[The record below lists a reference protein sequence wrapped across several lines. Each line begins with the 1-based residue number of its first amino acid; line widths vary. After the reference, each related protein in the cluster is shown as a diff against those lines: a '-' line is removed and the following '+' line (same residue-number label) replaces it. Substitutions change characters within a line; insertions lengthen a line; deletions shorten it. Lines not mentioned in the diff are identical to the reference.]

1 MAMRLHDEG
10 RLGGWVA
17 LVSVLAALAYGDRL
31 AGGEPPDDVLY
42 TWSAAVAG
50 AVVYAVI
57 LGVVL
62 ALCAGRSRRA
72 LLALRRP
79 ASWPRAL
86 GLGLAV
92 IVGAF
97 VLLAALEPLLHAGE
111 EQGLT
116 PSEWRPSRAPAFAAN
131 FVVVVLVA
139 PVVEELTFR
148 GLGYSLLERF
158 GRYTAIA
165 AIGIAFGLTH
175 GLIAALPIL
184 SIFGAGLA
192 YLRARTRSVY
202 PGILVHSIFNA
213 LALTLAVST

>member
-1 MAMRLHDEG
+1 MNVRLHDEG
-10 RLGGWVA
+10 RLGGWIA
-17 LVSVLAALAYGDRL
+17 LVGALALVAYGDRL
-31 AGGEPPDDVLY
+31 TGGEPPDDVLY
-42 TWSAAVAG
+42 TWGAALAG
-50 AVVYAVI
+50 AVVYGLI
-57 LGVVL
+57 LGIVL

-72 LLALRRP
+72 LLALRPP

-92 IVGAF
+92 IVGAM
-97 VLLAALEPLLHAGE
+97 LLAVALEPVLHAGE

-116 PSEWRPSRAPAFAAN
+116 PSEWRASRAPAFAAN
-131 FVVVVLVA
+131 FVVVALVA

-158 GRYTAIA
+158 GRSAAIV
-165 AIGIAFGLTH
+165 AIGIAFGLAH

-184 SIFGAGLA
+184 ALFGAGLA
-192 YLRARTRSVY
+192 YLRARTLSVY
-202 PGILVHSIFNA
+202 PSIVVHSGFNA